1 MEDRK
6 MNLIRF
12 NQHPVSMLS
21 ELLEDFD
28 RNFYNSTERSGMVP
42 AVNIREREDHFLLE
56 LAAPGMKKDDFKI
69 KLDNNVLTIS
79 SEQKEESEETKEKF
93 TRKEFF
99 YQSFSRSFTLPKS
112 VDLDKIKADYNNGVL
127 SLNMPK
133 REEAKVAINR
143 EIAIS

>member
-1 MEDRK
+1 MEDLK

-28 RNFYNSTERSGMVP
+28 RNFYSNTERTGIMP

-93 TRKEFF
+93 TRKEFH

>member
-1 MEDRK
+1 MEDPK

-28 RNFYNSTERSGMVP
+28 RNFYSNTERTGMMP

-79 SEQKEESEETKEKF
+79 SEQKEESEETQEKF
-93 TRKEFF
+93 TRKEFH

-112 VDLDKIKADYNNGVL
+112 IDLDKIKADYNNGVL

>member
-1 MEDRK
+1 
-6 MNLIRF
+6 
-12 NQHPVSMLS
+12 MLS

>member
-1 MEDRK
+1 MEDKK

-28 RNFYNSTERSGMVP
+28 RNFYSGIERNGLIP
-42 AVNIREREDHFLLE
+42 AVNIREREEHFLLE
-56 LAAPGMKKDDFKI
+56 LAAPGMKKEDFKI

-79 SEQKEESEETKEKF
+79 SEQKEANEEAKEKF
-93 TRKEFF
+93 TRKEFY

-112 VDLDKIKADYNNGVL
+112 VDLDKIKADYNHGVL
-127 SLNMPK
+127 SLTMPK